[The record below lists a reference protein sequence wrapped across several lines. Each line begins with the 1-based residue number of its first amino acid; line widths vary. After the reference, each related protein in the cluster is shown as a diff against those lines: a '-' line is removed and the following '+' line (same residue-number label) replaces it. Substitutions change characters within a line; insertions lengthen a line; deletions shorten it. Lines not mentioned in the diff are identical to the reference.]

1 MLDDADL
8 ALVDELSET
17 DIVNQLAD
25 VLPADQLA
33 GAARCA
39 SSTSATTR
47 RSRAT
52 SQCSEAVVRKRV
64 SRALHTLRARAGG
77 TG

>member
-17 DIVNQLAD
+17 DIVKELAD
-25 VLPADQLA
+25 VLPADQLQA
-33 GAARCA
+33 LRLRVIDEREYDEIARDL
-39 SSTSATTR
+39 
-47 RSRAT
+47 
-52 SQCSEAVVRKRV
+52 QCSEAVVRKRV

-77 TG
+77 SR